1 MRLKGKAAIVTGG
14 SSGIGRAV
22 ALLFAREGA
31 QVAVVA
37 NQNEK
42 GARETVREI
51 QSKEGRAFW
60 IMADVSTASAVNQIV
75 KRTLDEFEKIDI
87 LVNNAGIG
95 GWQAGSRSLLETS
108 EQAWDRVLE
117 VNLKSVFLV
126 SKCTVPEMIRQKS
139 GVVINIASVFG
150 MTGFRKIS
158 AYGAAKSGMIQLTR
172 SMAIDYGPLGI
183 RVNAIA
189 PGVIRTRM
197 IERHL
202 KDPNYQKGMVEAVP
216 LGRLGTPMDVAQGAV
231 FLASDEASYIHG
243 HTLVIDGGWLA

>member
-108 EQAWDRVLE
+108 EQA
-117 VNLKSVFLV
+117 
-126 SKCTVPEMIRQKS
+126 
-139 GVVINIASVFG
+139 
-150 MTGFRKIS
+150 
-158 AYGAAKSGMIQLTR
+158 
-172 SMAIDYGPLGI
+172 
-183 RVNAIA
+183 
-189 PGVIRTRM
+189 
-197 IERHL
+197 
-202 KDPNYQKGMVEAVP
+202 
-216 LGRLGTPMDVAQGAV
+216 
-231 FLASDEASYIHG
+231 
-243 HTLVIDGGWLA
+243 